1 MQDSISFDRIAT
13 TYDKTRSFPP
23 EIGQQIATAL
33 IHLGE
38 IPEKGNVLEIGIGTG
53 RIALPLLANGVNV
66 TGIDISPQMIKHLY
80 EKQEEEDNALP
91 GQEWGRLL
99 VELADM
105 TALPFASE
113 SFDAVVAVHVMHL
126 VPQWRLALDEAQR
139 VLRPAGAFLLGQDGY
154 PASMWR
160 FQQKWREI
168 MQELGFDPA
177 PIGAQGYKEVV
188 NELRERG
195 LAVEESVVARWEI
208 ERTPRELLQQVAER
222 TRSTTWDIPED
233 LFAESL
239 QQLTQWAQ
247 QQFAGTL
254 DVPERLE
261 ATFKVAHA
269 TRVV

>member
-1 MQDSISFDRIAT
+1 MQESISFDRAAHA
-13 TYDKTRSFPP
+13 YDKTRGFPA

-33 IHLGE
+33 IHLGN
-38 IPEKGNVLEIGIGTG
+38 IPEKGQILEIGIGTG
-53 RIALPLLANGVNV
+53 RIALPLLENGVNV
-66 TGIDISPQMIKHLY
+66 TGIDISPQMIKQLQS
-80 EKQEEEDNALP
+80 KQEEQRNAYP
-91 GQEWGRLL
+91 ERAWGKLH

-139 VLRPAGAFLLGQDGY
+139 VLRPTGAFLLGQDGY

-195 LAVEESVVARWEI
+195 LMVEESVVARWEI
-208 ERTPRELLQQVAER
+208 ERTPRELLEQVADR
-222 TRSTTWDIPED
+222 TRSTTWSIPED

-239 QQLTQWAQ
+239 RRLTEWAQ
-247 QQFAGTL
+247 QQFGDTL

-261 ATFKVAHA
+261 ATFKVART